1 MTFAIITLLSA
12 LSIAGVAAWYSII
25 GLSALFGAA
34 VIPIIIMAS
43 TLEVGKLVSA
53 SWLYRNW
60 HVAPKTLRTYLAIA
74 VVGLMLIT
82 SMGIFGF
89 LSKSHIE
96 HVANSG
102 GLAAK
107 VERIVDLIDREN
119 HLIKRANK
127 KINDAQNQ
135 AVNTSTNTSERIN
148 ELQGQINNA
157 YERLKPAVKEQQGI
171 IDRGDRVISEKLEP
185 YENQLNNINSDL
197 DQLERYIANDEIKKL
212 QALVGEI
219 ADGKLGTRTAAAI
232 REYKETIL
240 AEQTR
245 LMFVITSIRNAERPE
260 ISVAIAEI
268 KRLRGATELEVRGA
282 KEAIDAIRGTITYI
296 DHDAIERIVTEQ
308 SAIIKLSY
316 LEVDNLTNEKFTIES
331 ALRKFEAEVGPLM
344 YVAELVYGEDVK
356 NNLDNAVRFVIML
369 LIFVFDPLAV
379 CMVIAANMSLMRYW
393 GKDDEGKTMP
403 KVLKIFAEEQEK
415 DEEVVIANSDEVK
428 KKLDAV
434 NNLVVNEKE
443 ETKEKIDIVE
453 QLDISLI
460 EEPDVTMDIHRAGV
474 RTEEVT
480 IDTEVPLEIEPTVEK
495 KPKPVQKKILR
506 KNPDIKSVQGIK
518 NKRGGYHVIPGK
530 DKIQTPNLTEEE
542 IFTVAAK
549 IRNKLER
556 ETYLKKNLGPN
567 LAWNEKDTWRGRWH
581 KFLQKHD
588 ELNDE

>member
-60 HVAPKTLRTYLAIA
+60 HVAPKTLRIYLSIA

-107 VERIVDLIDREN
+107 VERIVNLIDRETN
-119 HLIKRANK
+119 LIERANK
-127 KINDAQNQ
+127 KITNVQNQ
-135 AVNTSTNTSERIN
+135 AVNTSTDTSERIN
-148 ELQGQINNA
+148 ELQSQINNA
-157 YERLKPAVKEQQGI
+157 YERLKPAVKEQQDI
-171 IDRGDRVISEKLEP
+171 INRGDRVISEKLGP
-185 YENQLNNINSDL
+185 YVDQLNDVNSDL
-197 DQLERYIANDEIKKL
+197 DQLERYIANDEITKL

-219 ADGKLGTRTAAAI
+219 ADGELGIRTAAAI
-232 REYKETIL
+232 REYKERVQT
-240 AEQTR
+240 EQIR
-245 LMFVITSIRNAERPE
+245 LMSIIESIRNAERPE
-260 ISVAIAEI
+260 IAIAIAEI

-296 DHDAIERIVTEQ
+296 DHGAIETIVTEQ

-316 LEVDNLTNEKFTIES
+316 LELDNLTEKKFTIES

-344 YVAELVYGEDVK
+344 YVAELVYGEDAK

-393 GKDDEGKTMP
+393 GKDDEGKTIP
-403 KVLKIFAEEQEK
+403 KVLKIFAEKQEK
-415 DEEVVIANSDEVK
+415 DDEIIIAKSDEVK
-428 KKLDAV
+428 KKINTV
-434 NNLVVNEKE
+434 NNVVVNEE
-443 ETKEKIDIVE
+443 EVF
-453 QLDISLI
+453 
-460 EEPDVTMDIHRAGV
+460 EEDEPNMSMNIHRAAFEAETV
-474 RTEEVT
+474 ELEPEVK
-480 IDTEVPLEIEPTVEK
+480 EVPTPVK
-495 KPKPVQKKILR
+495 KKDVR
-506 KNPDIKSVQGIK
+506 KPDIKSLQGIR
-518 NKRGGYHVIPGK
+518 NKRGGHHILPGK
-530 DKIQTPNLTEEE
+530 DKIQTDDLTEDELFE
-542 IFTVAAK
+542 VAIK
-549 IRNKLER
+549 IRDKSER
-556 ETYLKKNLGPN
+556 DVFLYKNMGITKITGKKDHWKQR
-567 LAWNEKDTWRGRWH
+567 WNM
-581 KFLQKHD
+581 FQLQNQN
-588 ELNDE
+588 ENNNE

>member
-60 HVAPKTLRTYLAIA
+60 HVAPKTLRIYLAIA

-107 VERIVDLIDREN
+107 VERIVDLMDREN

-127 KINDAQNQ
+127 KITDVQNQ
-135 AVNTSTNTSERIN
+135 AVNTSTDTSERIN
-148 ELQGQINNA
+148 ELQSQINNA

-171 IDRGDRVISEKLEP
+171 IDRGDRVISEKLGP

-219 ADGKLGTRTAAAI
+219 ADGKLGTKTAAAI

-245 LMFVITSIRNAERPE
+245 LMFTITSIRNAERPE
-260 ISVAIAEI
+260 ISIAIAEI

-296 DHDAIERIVTEQ
+296 DHGAIETIVTEQ
-308 SAIIKLSY
+308 SVIIKLSY
-316 LEVDNLTNEKFTIES
+316 LELDNLTEEKFTIES

-344 YVAELVYGEDVK
+344 YVAELVYGEDAK

-393 GKDDEGKTMP
+393 GKDDEGKTIP
-403 KVLKIFAEEQEK
+403 KVLKIFAEEKEK

-428 KKLDAV
+428 KKLGTV

-443 ETKEKIDIVE
+443 ETKKKIEIVE

-474 RTEEVT
+474 QTEEVT

-495 KPKPVQKKILR
+495 KPKPVQKKTLR
-506 KNPDIKSVQGIK
+506 KNPDIKSVQGIR
-518 NKRGGYHVIPGK
+518 NKTGGYHVIPGK
-530 DKIQTPNLTEEE
+530 DEIQTPDLTEEE

-556 ETYLKKNLGPN
+556 TTYLKKNLGPN
-567 LAWNEKDTWRGRWH
+567 LSWNDKDSWRSRWH
-581 KFLQKHD
+581 KFLQN
-588 ELNDE
+588 ELNNE

>member
-60 HVAPKTLRTYLAIA
+60 HVAPKTLRIYLSIA

-107 VERIVDLIDREN
+107 VERIVNLIDRETN
-119 HLIKRANK
+119 LIERANK
-127 KINDAQNQ
+127 KITNVQNQ
-135 AVNTSTNTSERIN
+135 AVNTSTDTSERIN
-148 ELQGQINNA
+148 ELQSQINNA
-157 YERLKPAVKEQQGI
+157 YERLKPAVKEQQNI
-171 IDRGDRVISEKLEP
+171 INRGDRVISEKLGP
-185 YENQLNNINSDL
+185 YVDQLNDVNSDL
-197 DQLERYIANDEIKKL
+197 DQLERYIANDEITKL

-219 ADGKLGTRTAAAI
+219 ADGELGIRTAAAI
-232 REYKETIL
+232 REYKERVQT
-240 AEQTR
+240 EQIR
-245 LMFVITSIRNAERPE
+245 LMSIIESIRNAERPE
-260 ISVAIAEI
+260 IAIAIAEI

-296 DHDAIERIVTEQ
+296 DHGAIETIVTEQ

-316 LEVDNLTNEKFTIES
+316 LELDNLTEEKFTIES

-344 YVAELVYGEDVK
+344 YVAELVYGEDAK

-393 GKDDEGKTMP
+393 GKDDEGKTIP
-403 KVLKIFAEEQEK
+403 KVLKIFAEKQEK
-415 DEEVVIANSDEVK
+415 DDEIIIAKSDEVK
-428 KKLDAV
+428 KKINTV
-434 NNLVVNEKE
+434 NNVVVNEE
-443 ETKEKIDIVE
+443 EVF
-453 QLDISLI
+453 
-460 EEPDVTMDIHRAGV
+460 EEDEPNMSMNIHRAAF
-474 RTEEVT
+474 EAE
-480 IDTEVPLEIEPTVEK
+480 TVELEPEVK
-495 KPKPVQKKILR
+495 EVPKPVKKKDVR
-506 KNPDIKSVQGIK
+506 KSDIKSLQGIR
-518 NKRGGYHVIPGK
+518 NKRGGHHILPGK
-530 DKIQTPNLTEEE
+530 DKIQTDDLTEDELFE
-542 IFTVAAK
+542 VAIK
-549 IRNKLER
+549 IRDKSER
-556 ETYLKKNLGPN
+556 DVFLYKNMGITKITGKKDHWKQR
-567 LAWNEKDTWRGRWH
+567 WNM
-581 KFLQKHD
+581 FQLQNQN
-588 ELNDE
+588 ENNNE

>member
-60 HVAPKTLRTYLAIA
+60 HVAPKTLRIYLAIA

-107 VERIVDLIDREN
+107 VERIVDLMDREDN
-119 HLIKRANK
+119 LIQRANK
-127 KINDAQNQ
+127 KITDAQNQ
-135 AVNTSTNTSERIN
+135 AVNTSTDTSERIN

-157 YERLKPAVKEQQGI
+157 YERLKPAVKEQQDI
-171 IDRGDRVISEKLEP
+171 IDRGDRVIAEKLGP

-219 ADGKLGTRTAAAI
+219 ADGKLGTKTAAAI

-245 LMFVITSIRNAERPE
+245 LMFIITSVRNAERPE
-260 ISVAIAEI
+260 IAIAIDEI
-268 KRLRGATELEVRGA
+268 KRLRSATELEVRGA

-296 DHDAIERIVTEQ
+296 DQDAIDLIVNEQ
-308 SAIIKLSY
+308 SAIVKLSY
-316 LEVDNLTNEKFTIES
+316 LELDNLTEEKFTLES

-344 YVAELVYGEDVK
+344 YVAELVYGEDVR

-393 GKDDEGKTMP
+393 GKDDEGKTIP

-415 DEEVVIANSDEVK
+415 DEEQIIAKSDEVK
-428 KKLDAV
+428 KKLDSV
-434 NNLVVNEKE
+434 NNLVVNEE
-443 ETKEKIDIVE
+443 EELKEKIEIIE
-453 QLDISLI
+453 QLDIDLI

-474 RTEEVT
+474 QTEEVT
-480 IDTEVPLEIEPTVEK
+480 IDTEVPLEIEPPVEK
-495 KPKPVQKKILR
+495 KPIQKKKVTISTISKQL
-506 KNPDIKSVQGIK
+506 
-518 NKRGGYHVIPGK
+518 
-530 DKIQTPNLTEEE
+530 
-542 IFTVAAK
+542 
-549 IRNKLER
+549 
-556 ETYLKKNLGPN
+556 
-567 LAWNEKDTWRGRWH
+567 
-581 KFLQKHD
+581 
-588 ELNDE
+588 

>member
-60 HVAPKTLRTYLAIA
+60 HVAPKTLRIYLSIA

-107 VERIVDLIDREN
+107 VERIVNLIDRETN
-119 HLIKRANK
+119 LIERANK
-127 KINDAQNQ
+127 KITNVQNQ
-135 AVNTSTNTSERIN
+135 AVNTSTDTSERIN
-148 ELQGQINNA
+148 ELQSQINNA
-157 YERLKPAVKEQQGI
+157 YERLKPAVKEQQDI
-171 IDRGDRVISEKLEP
+171 INRGDRVISEKLGP
-185 YENQLNNINSDL
+185 YVDQLNDVNSDL
-197 DQLERYIANDEIKKL
+197 DQLERYIANDEITKL

-219 ADGKLGTRTAAAI
+219 ADGELGIRTAAAI
-232 REYKETIL
+232 REYKERVQT
-240 AEQTR
+240 EQIR
-245 LMFVITSIRNAERPE
+245 LMSIIESIRNAERPE
-260 ISVAIAEI
+260 IAIAIAEI

-296 DHDAIERIVTEQ
+296 DHGAIETIVTEQ

-316 LEVDNLTNEKFTIES
+316 LELDNLTEKKFTIES

-344 YVAELVYGEDVK
+344 YVAELVYGEDAK

-393 GKDDEGKTMP
+393 GKDDEGKTIP
-403 KVLKIFAEEQEK
+403 KVLKIFAEKQEK
-415 DEEVVIANSDEVK
+415 DDDVVIANSDEVK
-428 KKLDAV
+428 KKVNLV

-443 ETKEKIDIVE
+443 VF
-453 QLDISLI
+453 
-460 EEPDVTMDIHRAGV
+460 EEDEPNMSMNIHRAAFEAETV
-474 RTEEVT
+474 ELEPEVK
-480 IDTEVPLEIEPTVEK
+480 EVPTPVK
-495 KPKPVQKKILR
+495 KKDVR
-506 KNPDIKSVQGIK
+506 KPDIKSLQGIR
-518 NKRGGYHVIPGK
+518 NKRGGHHILPGK
-530 DKIQTPNLTEEE
+530 DEIQTDDLTEDELFE
-542 IFTVAAK
+542 VAIK
-549 IRNKLER
+549 IRDESER
-556 ETYLKKNLGPN
+556 DVFLYKNMGITKITGKKDHWKQR
-567 LAWNEKDTWRGRWH
+567 WNM
-581 KFLQKHD
+581 FQLQNQN
-588 ELNDE
+588 ENNNE

>member
-60 HVAPKTLRTYLAIA
+60 HVAPKTLRIYLAIA

-107 VERIVDLIDREN
+107 VERIVDLMDREN

-127 KINDAQNQ
+127 KITDVQNQ
-135 AVNTSTNTSERIN
+135 AVNTSTDTSERIN
-148 ELQGQINNA
+148 ELQSQINNA

-171 IDRGDRVISEKLEP
+171 IDRGDRVISEKLGP

-219 ADGKLGTRTAAAI
+219 ADGKLGTKTAAAI

-245 LMFVITSIRNAERPE
+245 LMFTITSIRNAERPE
-260 ISVAIAEI
+260 ISIAIAEI

-296 DHDAIERIVTEQ
+296 DHGAIETIVTEQ

-316 LEVDNLTNEKFTIES
+316 LELDNLTEEKFTIES

-344 YVAELVYGEDVK
+344 YVAELVYGEDAK

-393 GKDDEGKTMP
+393 GKDDEGKTIP

-428 KKLDAV
+428 KKLGTV

-443 ETKEKIDIVE
+443 ETKKKIEIVE

-474 RTEEVT
+474 QTEEVT

-495 KPKPVQKKILR
+495 KPKPVQKKTLR
-506 KNPDIKSVQGIK
+506 KNPDIKSVQGIR
-518 NKRGGYHVIPGK
+518 NKTGGYHVIPGK
-530 DKIQTPNLTEEE
+530 DEIQTPDLTEEE

-556 ETYLKKNLGPN
+556 TTYLKKNLGPN
-567 LAWNEKDTWRGRWH
+567 LSWNDKDSWRSRWH
-581 KFLQKHD
+581 KFLQN
-588 ELNDE
+588 ELNNE

>member
-60 HVAPKTLRTYLAIA
+60 HVAPKTLRIYLAIA

-107 VERIVDLIDREN
+107 VERIVNLIDREHN
-119 HLIKRANK
+119 LIERANK
-127 KINDAQNQ
+127 KMTDVQNQ
-135 AVNTSTNTSERIN
+135 AVNTSTDTSERIN
-148 ELQGQINNA
+148 ELQSQINNA
-157 YERLKPAVKEQQGI
+157 YERLKPAVKEQQNI
-171 IDRGDRVISEKLEP
+171 INRGDRVISEKLGP
-185 YENQLNNINSDL
+185 YVDQLNDVNSDL
-197 DQLERYIANDEIKKL
+197 DQLERYIANDEITKL

-219 ADGKLGTRTAAAI
+219 ADGELGIRTAAAI
-232 REYKETIL
+232 REYKERVQT
-240 AEQTR
+240 EQIR
-245 LMFVITSIRNAERPE
+245 LMSIIESIRNAERPE
-260 ISVAIAEI
+260 IAIAIAEI

-296 DHDAIERIVTEQ
+296 DHGAIETIVTEQ

-316 LEVDNLTNEKFTIES
+316 LELDNLTEKKFTIES

-344 YVAELVYGEDVK
+344 YVAELVYGEDAK

-393 GKDDEGKTMP
+393 GKDDEGKTIP
-403 KVLKIFAEEQEK
+403 KVLKIFAEKQEK
-415 DEEVVIANSDEVK
+415 DDDVVIANSDEVK
-428 KKLDAV
+428 KKVNLV

-443 ETKEKIDIVE
+443 VF
-453 QLDISLI
+453 
-460 EEPDVTMDIHRAGV
+460 EEDEPNMSMNIHRAAF
-474 RTEEVT
+474 EAE
-480 IDTEVPLEIEPTVEK
+480 TVELEPEVK
-495 KPKPVQKKILR
+495 EVPKPVKKKDVR
-506 KNPDIKSVQGIK
+506 KSDIKSLQGIR
-518 NKRGGYHVIPGK
+518 NKRGGHHILPGK
-530 DKIQTPNLTEEE
+530 DEIQTDDLTEDELFE
-542 IFTVAAK
+542 VAIK
-549 IRNKLER
+549 IRDESER
-556 ETYLKKNLGPN
+556 DVFLYKNMGITKITGKKDHWKQR
-567 LAWNEKDTWRGRWH
+567 WNM
-581 KFLQKHD
+581 FQLQNQN
-588 ELNDE
+588 ENNNE

>member
-1 MTFAIITLLSA
+1 
-12 LSIAGVAAWYSII
+12 
-25 GLSALFGAA
+25 LFGAA

>member
-60 HVAPKTLRTYLAIA
+60 HVAPKTLRIYLSIA

-107 VERIVDLIDREN
+107 VERIVELMDREN

-127 KINDAQNQ
+127 KITDVQNQ
-135 AVNTSTNTSERIN
+135 AVNTSTDTSERIN
-148 ELQGQINNA
+148 ELQSQINNA
-157 YERLKPAVKEQQGI
+157 YERLKPAVKEQQDI
-171 IDRGDRVISEKLEP
+171 IERGDRVISEKLKP
-185 YENQLNNINSDL
+185 YENQLNNINLDL
-197 DQLERYIANDEIKKL
+197 DQLEKYIANDEITKL

-219 ADGKLGTRTAAAI
+219 ADGKLGTKTAAAI
-232 REYKETIL
+232 REYKERIQ
-240 AEQTR
+240 AEQVR
-245 LMFVITSIRNAERPE
+245 LMAIIERVRNVDRPE
-260 ISVAIAEI
+260 IAVAITEI
-268 KRLRGATELEVRGA
+268 KRLRGVTELEVKGA

-296 DHDAIERIVTEQ
+296 DHGAIETIVTEQ
-308 SAIIKLSY
+308 SVIIKLSY
-316 LEVDNLTNEKFTIES
+316 LELDNLTEEKFVIES
-331 ALRKFEAEVGPLM
+331 DLRKFEAEVGPLM
-344 YVAELVYGEDVK
+344 YVAELIYGEDVK

-393 GKDDEGKTMP
+393 AKDDEGKTIP

-415 DEEVVIANSDEVK
+415 DDEIVIAKSDEIK
-428 KKLDAV
+428 KKINTI
-434 NNLVVNEKE
+434 NNVVVNEE
-443 ETKEKIDIVE
+443 EVF
-453 QLDISLI
+453 
-460 EEPDVTMDIHRAGV
+460 EEDEPNMSMDIHRPAF
-474 RTEEVT
+474 EAE
-480 IDTEVPLEIEPTVEK
+480 TVELEPEVVELEVK
-495 KPKPVQKKILR
+495 EVPKPVKKKDVR
-506 KNPDIKSVQGIK
+506 KPDIKSLQGIR
-518 NKRGGYHVIPGK
+518 NKRGGHHILPGK
-530 DKIQTPNLTEEE
+530 DEIQTDDLIEGE
-542 IFTVAAK
+542 IFEVAIK
-549 IRNKLER
+549 IRDESERDVFLYKNMGITKITGKKDHWKQRWNMFQLQNQNENNKE
-556 ETYLKKNLGPN
+556 
-567 LAWNEKDTWRGRWH
+567 
-581 KFLQKHD
+581 
-588 ELNDE
+588 

>member
-60 HVAPKTLRTYLAIA
+60 HVAPKTLRTYLAVA

-107 VERIVDLIDREN
+107 VERIVDLMDREN

-135 AVNTSTNTSERIN
+135 AVNTSTDTSERIN

-157 YERLKPAVKEQQGI
+157 YDRLKPAVKEQQAI
-171 IDRGDRVISEKLEP
+171 IDRGDRVISEKLGP
-185 YENQLNNINSDL
+185 YETQLNNINSDL

-219 ADGKLGTRTAAAI
+219 ADGKLGTKTAAAI

-245 LMFVITSIRNAERPE
+245 LMFIITSVRNAERPE
-260 ISVAIAEI
+260 IAVAIAEI

-296 DHDAIERIVTEQ
+296 DHGAIETIVTEQ

-316 LEVDNLTNEKFTIES
+316 LQLDNLTEEKFTIES

-379 CMVIAANMSLMRYW
+379 CMIIAANMSLMRIW
-393 GKDDEGKTMP
+393 GKEEDDKVMP
-403 KVLKIFAEEQEK
+403 KVLKIFAEKQEK
-415 DEEVVIANSDEVK
+415 DEDVVIANSDEVK
-428 KKLDAV
+428 KKLDTV
-434 NNLVVNEKE
+434 NNLVVNEE
-443 ETKEKIDIVE
+443 EEITEKIEIVE
-453 QLDISLI
+453 QLDINLI

-474 RTEEVT
+474 QTEEV
-480 IDTEVPLEIEPTVEK
+480 IIAEVPLEIEPTVEE
-495 KPKPVQKKILR
+495 KPKPVQKKRLR
-506 KNPDIKSVQGIK
+506 KTPDIKSVQGIK
-518 NKRGGYHVIPGK
+518 NKRGGYHVLPGK
-530 DKIQTPNLTEEE
+530 DEIQTPDLTEEE
-542 IFTVAAK
+542 IFTVAVK
-549 IRNKLER
+549 IRNELER
-556 ETYLKKNLGPN
+556 NTYLKKNLGPN

>member
-60 HVAPKTLRTYLAIA
+60 HVAPKTLRIYLSIA

-107 VERIVDLIDREN
+107 VERIVNLIDRETN
-119 HLIKRANK
+119 LIERANK
-127 KINDAQNQ
+127 KITNVQNQ
-135 AVNTSTNTSERIN
+135 AVNTSTDTSERIN
-148 ELQGQINNA
+148 ELQSQINNA
-157 YERLKPAVKEQQGI
+157 YERLKPAVKEQQDI
-171 IDRGDRVISEKLEP
+171 INRGDRVISEKLGP
-185 YENQLNNINSDL
+185 YVDQLNDVNSDL
-197 DQLERYIANDEIKKL
+197 DQLERYIANDEITKL

-219 ADGKLGTRTAAAI
+219 ADGELGIRTAAAI
-232 REYKETIL
+232 REYKERVQT
-240 AEQTR
+240 EQIR
-245 LMFVITSIRNAERPE
+245 LMSIIESIRNAERPE
-260 ISVAIAEI
+260 IAIAIAEI

-296 DHDAIERIVTEQ
+296 DHGAIETIVTEQ

-316 LEVDNLTNEKFTIES
+316 LELDNLTEEKFTIES

-344 YVAELVYGEDVK
+344 YVAELVYGEDAK

-393 GKDDEGKTMP
+393 GKDDEGKTIP
-403 KVLKIFAEEQEK
+403 KVLKIFAEKQEK
-415 DEEVVIANSDEVK
+415 DDEIIIAKSDEVK
-428 KKLDAV
+428 KKINTV
-434 NNLVVNEKE
+434 NNVVVNEE
-443 ETKEKIDIVE
+443 EVF
-453 QLDISLI
+453 
-460 EEPDVTMDIHRAGV
+460 EEDEPNMSMNIHRAAFEAETV
-474 RTEEVT
+474 ELEPEVK
-480 IDTEVPLEIEPTVEK
+480 EVPTPVK
-495 KPKPVQKKILR
+495 KKDVR
-506 KNPDIKSVQGIK
+506 KPDIKSLQGIR
-518 NKRGGYHVIPGK
+518 NKRGGHHILPGK
-530 DKIQTPNLTEEE
+530 DKIQTDDLTEDELFE
-542 IFTVAAK
+542 VAIK
-549 IRNKLER
+549 IRDKSER
-556 ETYLKKNLGPN
+556 DVFLYKNMGITKITGKKDHWKQR
-567 LAWNEKDTWRGRWH
+567 WNM
-581 KFLQKHD
+581 FQLQNQN
-588 ELNDE
+588 ENNNE

>member
-60 HVAPKTLRTYLAIA
+60 HVAPKTLRIYLSIA

-107 VERIVDLIDREN
+107 VERIVNLIDRETN
-119 HLIKRANK
+119 LIERANK
-127 KINDAQNQ
+127 KITNVQNQ
-135 AVNTSTNTSERIN
+135 AVNTSTDTSERIN
-148 ELQGQINNA
+148 ELQSQINNA
-157 YERLKPAVKEQQGI
+157 YERLKPAVKEQQDI
-171 IDRGDRVISEKLEP
+171 INRGDRVISEKLGP
-185 YENQLNNINSDL
+185 YVDQLNDVNSDL
-197 DQLERYIANDEIKKL
+197 DQLERYIANDEITKL

-219 ADGKLGTRTAAAI
+219 ADGELGIRTAAAI
-232 REYKETIL
+232 REYKERVQT
-240 AEQTR
+240 EQIR
-245 LMFVITSIRNAERPE
+245 LMSIIESIRNAERPE
-260 ISVAIAEI
+260 IAIAIAEI

-296 DHDAIERIVTEQ
+296 DHGAIETIVTEQ

-316 LEVDNLTNEKFTIES
+316 LELDNLTEKKFTIES

-344 YVAELVYGEDVK
+344 YVAELVYGEDAK

-393 GKDDEGKTMP
+393 GKDDEGKTIP
-403 KVLKIFAEEQEK
+403 KVLKIFAEKQEK
-415 DEEVVIANSDEVK
+415 DDDVVIANSDEVK
-428 KKLDAV
+428 KK
-434 NNLVVNEKE
+434 
-443 ETKEKIDIVE
+443 
-453 QLDISLI
+453 S
-460 EEPDVTMDIHRAGV
+460 
-474 RTEEVT
+474 
-480 IDTEVPLEIEPTVEK
+480 
-495 KPKPVQKKILR
+495 
-506 KNPDIKSVQGIK
+506 
-518 NKRGGYHVIPGK
+518 
-530 DKIQTPNLTEEE
+530 
-542 IFTVAAK
+542 
-549 IRNKLER
+549 
-556 ETYLKKNLGPN
+556 
-567 LAWNEKDTWRGRWH
+567 
-581 KFLQKHD
+581 
-588 ELNDE
+588 

>member
-60 HVAPKTLRTYLAIA
+60 HVAPKTLRIYLAIA

-107 VERIVDLIDREN
+107 VERIVDLMDREN
-119 HLIKRANK
+119 NLIERANK

-135 AVNTSTNTSERIN
+135 AVNTSTDTSERIN

-171 IDRGDRVISEKLEP
+171 IDRGDRVISEKLGP
-185 YENQLNNINSDL
+185 YENQLTNINSDL

-245 LMFVITSIRNAERPE
+245 LMFIITSIRNAERPE
-260 ISVAIAEI
+260 IAVAIAEI

-296 DHDAIERIVTEQ
+296 DHGAIETIVTEQ

-316 LEVDNLTNEKFTIES
+316 LQLDNLTEEKFTIES

-379 CMVIAANMSLMRYW
+379 CMIIAANMSLMRYW
-393 GKDDEGKTMP
+393 GKDDEGKEIP

-415 DEEVVIANSDEVK
+415 DNEIEIANSDEVK
-428 KKLDAV
+428 KKVYSV
-434 NNLVVNEKE
+434 NNLVVNEEVE
-443 ETKEKIDIVE
+443 ESEEIEIVE
-453 QLDISLI
+453 EVVLNLDDETPNMTMDVRRPGVEVDTVEVPQVQL
-460 EEPDVTMDIHRAGV
+460 EPD
-474 RTEEVT
+474 
-480 IDTEVPLEIEPTVEK
+480 IES
-495 KPKPVQKKILR
+495 L
-506 KNPDIKSVQGIK
+506 QGLK
-518 NKRGGYHVIPGK
+518 NKRGGYHILPGK
-530 DKIQTPNLTEEE
+530 DDLQDDLTEEE
-542 IFTVAAK
+542 IFDVAIK
-549 IRNKLER
+549 IRDEAER
-556 ETYLKKNLGPN
+556 DTYLYKNLGITKIMGKKDHWKSR
-567 LAWNEKDTWRGRWH
+567 WNEFQTSMRKN
-581 KFLQKHD
+581 
-588 ELNDE
+588 ENDSE

>member
-60 HVAPKTLRTYLAIA
+60 HVAPKTLRIYLSIA

-107 VERIVDLIDREN
+107 VERIVNLIDREHN
-119 HLIKRANK
+119 LIERANK
-127 KINDAQNQ
+127 KMTDVQNQ
-135 AVNTSTNTSERIN
+135 AVNTSTDTSERIN
-148 ELQGQINNA
+148 ELQSQINNA
-157 YERLKPAVKEQQGI
+157 YERLKPAVKEQQNI
-171 IDRGDRVISEKLEP
+171 INRGDRVISEKLGP
-185 YENQLNNINSDL
+185 YVDQLNDVNSDL
-197 DQLERYIANDEIKKL
+197 DQLERYIANDEITKL

-219 ADGKLGTRTAAAI
+219 ADGELGIRTAAAI
-232 REYKETIL
+232 REYKERVQT
-240 AEQTR
+240 EQIR
-245 LMFVITSIRNAERPE
+245 LMSIIESIRNAERPE
-260 ISVAIAEI
+260 IAIAIAEI

-296 DHDAIERIVTEQ
+296 DHGAIETIVTEQ

-316 LEVDNLTNEKFTIES
+316 LELDNLTEEKFTIES

-344 YVAELVYGEDVK
+344 YVAELVYGEDAK

-393 GKDDEGKTMP
+393 GKDDEGKTIP
-403 KVLKIFAEEQEK
+403 KVLKIFAEKQEK
-415 DEEVVIANSDEVK
+415 DDDVVIANSDEVK
-428 KKLDAV
+428 KKVNLV

-443 ETKEKIDIVE
+443 VF
-453 QLDISLI
+453 
-460 EEPDVTMDIHRAGV
+460 EEDEPNMSMNIHRAAF
-474 RTEEVT
+474 EAE
-480 IDTEVPLEIEPTVEK
+480 TVELEPEVK
-495 KPKPVQKKILR
+495 EVPKPVKKKDVR
-506 KNPDIKSVQGIK
+506 KPDIKSLQGIR
-518 NKRGGYHVIPGK
+518 NKRGGHHILPGK
-530 DKIQTPNLTEEE
+530 DEIQTDDLTEDELFE
-542 IFTVAAK
+542 VAIK
-549 IRNKLER
+549 IRDESER
-556 ETYLKKNLGPN
+556 DVFLYKNMGITKITGKKDHWKQR
-567 LAWNEKDTWRGRWH
+567 WNM
-581 KFLQKHD
+581 FQLQNQN
-588 ELNDE
+588 ENNNE

>member
-60 HVAPKTLRTYLAIA
+60 HVEPKTLRAYLAIA

-107 VERIVDLIDREN
+107 VERIVDLMDREN

-127 KINDAQNQ
+127 KISDAQNQ

-157 YERLKPAVKEQQGI
+157 YERLKPAVKEQQDI
-171 IDRGDRVISEKLEP
+171 IDRGDRVIAEKLGP

-219 ADGKLGTRTAAAI
+219 ADGKLGTKTAAAI
-232 REYKETIL
+232 REYKEIIL

-245 LMFVITSIRNAERPE
+245 LMFIITSVRNAERPE
-260 ISVAIAEI
+260 IAIAIDEI
-268 KRLRGATELEVRGA
+268 KRLRSATELEVRGA

-296 DHDAIERIVTEQ
+296 DPEAIDRIVTEQ

-316 LEVDNLTNEKFTIES
+316 LELDNLTEEKFTLES

-344 YVAELVYGEDVK
+344 YVAELVYGED
-356 NNLDNAVRFVIML
+356 DR
-369 LIFVFDPLAV
+369 
-379 CMVIAANMSLMRYW
+379 
-393 GKDDEGKTMP
+393 
-403 KVLKIFAEEQEK
+403 
-415 DEEVVIANSDEVK
+415 
-428 KKLDAV
+428 
-434 NNLVVNEKE
+434 
-443 ETKEKIDIVE
+443 VE
-453 QLDISLI
+453 YAK
-460 EEPDVTMDIHRAGV
+460 P
-474 RTEEVT
+474 
-480 IDTEVPLEIEPTVEK
+480 PTVFG
-495 KPKPVQKKILR
+495 LFSR
-506 KNPDIKSVQGIK
+506 IKF
-518 NKRGGYHVIPGK
+518 NYHRLFLHYGYF
-530 DKIQTPNLTEEE
+530 DL
-542 IFTVAAK
+542 
-549 IRNKLER
+549 
-556 ETYLKKNLGPN
+556 
-567 LAWNEKDTWRGRWH
+567 W
-581 KFLQKHD
+581 
-588 ELNDE
+588 